1 MSKVSPRTARAVTA
15 LVALSGGATL
25 AAEVLGSRLLRPLL
39 GSTAVAQTGA
49 VAGLLGS
56 LGLGAWLTGRGLA
69 EGTLQPARTLARSHA
84 LLALW
89 CLVAAPASVA
99 LATPSARVLVGL
111 DLRAPA
117 LATVVRVALALGVTA
132 LPGAL
137 AGSLY
142 PCAVALLRRGAGAGT
157 AWTGAVSSFAAAASV
172 LVAVFALAPLLGVGV
187 TMTLLAGV
195 YALVAVSA
203 RRLVR
208 TLDEPPAPFRLRA
221 LFHPAGWSPGDARTY
236 APWVLL
242 GLASTGWQV
251 SLSRVGVL
259 SLGPSAYGLAAVTA
273 GHVFALAAGEALA
286 YRAVGDGLSP
296 AAARQRGGRLAVWG
310 GFVSALCV
318 PLVLA
323 MPAAVERA
331 LSGGGP
337 SLVGLWSMGVGA
349 LVLAAAPVAATVGA
363 VMAHA
368 ARSLATGDASADG
381 AANGKVLLATAV
393 GNVAGALGLALGV
406 MPLAGVEGAL
416 GLAAACLALAGAV
429 ALGQPSQGVGW
440 GRTAAV
446 VCTFLA
452 VTAWGQQ
459 RARRDPGAVL
469 SGPFLYAGSREIE
482 LGRVAWRRD
491 GREATVAV
499 RRDDVGAVLL
509 QIDGK
514 VDATSVG
521 DAATQTVVGIV
532 PGLLA
537 RSPRSVFVIGLGSG
551 MTADAARSLP
561 GVRDVTVAELVPEV
575 VRAAREDFAVANRG
589 CLDDPRVRVLAIDA
603 AHFLRGSTAR
613 YDVIVSEPSNPWVAG
628 MSDLFTREAFAAAHA
643 RLNPGGALG
652 VWFHAYSTSADA
664 VASIVTTFR
673 SVFPLG
679 VLVEVTPGSDY
690 LLVGLRAPYT
700 LDMDAFLARAAHPDV
715 AARLQ
720 GAGIDGEGALLAR
733 VLSGTRGPARVGEG
747 GEVLTASS
755 LTLEFRAPALLY
767 QDATADVFARLA
779 RIDDLPLAGLGADPR
794 PGGAWLRALDASE
807 PLREAGVHA
816 RAMVLAERRG
826 DLGAA
831 ITEGDLAV
839 ASRGSDLRLRTQVAR
854 LYLRRAEMRYVRR
867 DPGGAEDD
875 LTSVLELNP
884 HPSERF
890 RTLVLLGELAL
901 RRRDGQRA
909 LARYT
914 EALGLARQS
923 GTPAPVL
930 RARRAE
936 ALTLLGLHDAAR
948 AELRAAGVRSRYLD
962 NRLPTLPT
970 ASP

>member
-89 CLVAAPASVA
+89 CLVGAPASVA

-331 LSGGGP
+331 LSGGVP

-381 AANGKVLLATAV
+381 AANGKVLLATAA
-393 GNVAGALGLALGV
+393 GNV
-406 MPLAGVEGAL
+406 
-416 GLAAACLALAGAV
+416 
-429 ALGQPSQGVGW
+429 
-440 GRTAAV
+440 
-446 VCTFLA
+446 
-452 VTAWGQQ
+452 
-459 RARRDPGAVL
+459 
-469 SGPFLYAGSREIE
+469 
-482 LGRVAWRRD
+482 
-491 GREATVAV
+491 
-499 RRDDVGAVLL
+499 
-509 QIDGK
+509 
-514 VDATSVG
+514 
-521 DAATQTVVGIV
+521 
-532 PGLLA
+532 
-537 RSPRSVFVIGLGSG
+537 
-551 MTADAARSLP
+551 
-561 GVRDVTVAELVPEV
+561 
-575 VRAAREDFAVANRG
+575 
-589 CLDDPRVRVLAIDA
+589 
-603 AHFLRGSTAR
+603 
-613 YDVIVSEPSNPWVAG
+613 
-628 MSDLFTREAFAAAHA
+628 
-643 RLNPGGALG
+643 
-652 VWFHAYSTSADA
+652 
-664 VASIVTTFR
+664 
-673 SVFPLG
+673 
-679 VLVEVTPGSDY
+679 
-690 LLVGLRAPYT
+690 
-700 LDMDAFLARAAHPDV
+700 
-715 AARLQ
+715 
-720 GAGIDGEGALLAR
+720 
-733 VLSGTRGPARVGEG
+733 
-747 GEVLTASS
+747 
-755 LTLEFRAPALLY
+755 
-767 QDATADVFARLA
+767 
-779 RIDDLPLAGLGADPR
+779 LGAPWGWR
-794 PGGAWLRALDASE
+794 
-807 PLREAGVHA
+807 
-816 RAMVLAERRG
+816 
-826 DLGAA
+826 
-831 ITEGDLAV
+831 
-839 ASRGSDLRLRTQVAR
+839 
-854 LYLRRAEMRYVRR
+854 
-867 DPGGAEDD
+867 
-875 LTSVLELNP
+875 
-884 HPSERF
+884 
-890 RTLVLLGELAL
+890 
-901 RRRDGQRA
+901 
-909 LARYT
+909 
-914 EALGLARQS
+914 S
-923 GTPAPVL
+923 G
-930 RARRAE
+930 
-936 ALTLLGLHDAAR
+936 
-948 AELRAAGVRSRYLD
+948 
-962 NRLPTLPT
+962 
-970 ASP
+970 